1 MSRNRIKQ
9 PASVRFG
16 PAVKIFLL
24 CLMLGA
30 FGIGYVG
37 QKNQLYVLSSQY
49 KEAEKKLDRLQRENA
64 VRSRM
69 LDSLQSLS
77 ELEARIQ
84 EMHMGLVPPE
94 PHQVVR
100 LVDEV
105 SEGTPM
111 KEGGLYAGSDP
122 RAGSVRRNAIVSK

>member
-1 MSRNRIKQ
+1 
-9 PASVRFG
+9 
-16 PAVKIFLL
+16 
-24 CLMLGA
+24 
-30 FGIGYVG
+30 
-37 QKNQLYVLSSQY
+37 
-49 KEAEKKLDRLQRENA
+49 
-64 VRSRM
+64 M

-84 EMHMGLVPPE
+84 EMHLGLVPPQ